1 MRGREAGRN
10 TRVWSGDGFGASNDD
25 SRVLAGDDSLIV
37 EVCEG
42 NSGTVIAL
50 SSSSSSSASQD
61 CILQEL
67 GLLFLPQEFLVLF
80 LQLTLSLS
88 LSL

>member
-1 MRGREAGRN
+1 M
-10 TRVWSGDGFGASNDD
+10 RVWGGDGFGASNVD

-50 SSSSSSSASQD
+50 SSSSSAS
-61 CILQEL
+61 
-67 GLLFLPQEFLVLF
+67 
-80 LQLTLSLS
+80 
-88 LSL
+88 